1 MVVPSSRSQRTEI
14 GSTVLIAV
22 IAGAISV
29 GRLLWR
35 NPEALTQV
43 LWAEDG
49 LFPLCVEKSGYLSCL
64 FDPFAGYLIFLPRV
78 LAGATAVFPPSQWAL
93 VANLIAGALAGIACG
108 WAWWWLR
115 RFGIGIVAS
124 AAGSLL
130 LVLAPIVGLE
140 ALNVV
145 ASGYMPLLLV
155 GTIALAFPLK
165 PYPAKSAAVLLL
177 IAGLTIPSAAVL
189 LLVLA
194 LQVLVGAIRKRAA
207 LWLVGGLLMGLLVQ
221 AVVAL
226 TSDVPRPVSLG
237 WESLRT
243 WVELVPT
250 AVLSFWPGLNL
261 GEETVFTNYVSTPAS
276 WTGWILIL
284 AILVWGFWLIVL
296 RRDRLRGAGI
306 LLVVGVIVGAI
317 PSVIGYTN
325 NRYFVVPCILWAV
338 ALLVCL
344 DPVIRRLRP
353 LFLVLIGALVLI
365 IWWPSLPAS
374 AWRTT
379 AAPPWQGE
387 VARVAAHCIADPT
400 LTERPVFT
408 PFWPPNW
415 GDGLSEPSH
424 PNLSCALGKDWR

>member
-1 MVVPSSRSQRTEI
+1 MSPESSRSRNLEI
-14 GSTVLIAV
+14 SAAVLIAF
-22 IAGAISV
+22 IAAAISL

-49 LFPLCVEKSGYLSCL
+49 LFPLCVEKAGYLSCL
-64 FDPFAGYLIFLPRV
+64 FDPFAGYSIFLPRA
-78 LAGATAVFPPSQWAL
+78 LAGITAIFPPSQWAL
-93 VANLIAGALAGIACG
+93 AANLIASVLAGVACA

-115 RFGIGIVAS
+115 RFGLGIVTS
-124 AAGSLL
+124 AVGALL

-145 ASGYMPLLLV
+145 ASAYMPLLFV

-165 PYPAKSAAVLLL
+165 PYPAKSVSVLLL
-177 IAGLTIPSAAVL
+177 LAGLTIPSAAVL
-189 LLVLA
+189 LFVLA
-194 LQVLVGAIRKRAA
+194 FQVLVGAIRKRAA
-207 LWLVGGLLMGLLVQ
+207 LWLFGGLLIGLIVQ
-221 AVVAL
+221 ATVAL

-243 WVELVPT
+243 WVELIPT
-250 AVLSFWPGLNL
+250 AALSFWPGLNL
-261 GEETVFTNYVSTPAS
+261 GEVTVFTNYVSTPAA
-276 WTGWILIL
+276 WTAWVLVT
-284 AILVWGFWLIVL
+284 AILVCGLWLIVF

-306 LLVVGVIVGAI
+306 LLLVGVVVGAM

-325 NRYFVVPCILWAV
+325 NRYFVVPCILWALAV
-338 ALLVCL
+338 LVCL
-344 DPVIRRLRP
+344 DPVVARLRP
-353 LFLVLIGALVLI
+353 LLLVLIGGLVLI

-374 AWRTT
+374 VWRTT

-387 VARVAAHCIADPT
+387 VTRLAVHCISDPT

-415 GDGLSEPSH
+415 GDGLQEPSH
-424 PNLSCALGKDWR
+424 PNLPCTIGKDWH